1 MPGIFGVYPFGE
13 GRENWSAS
21 RFLYFGL
28 SALQGRGQEIASVA
42 LFNAEKKV
50 FNIIT
55 EKGLVDDL
63 FRDGRKFPTSFLGL
77 GLVSAFEDDGIIEIK
92 SPKKLV
98 LAGDGK
104 PLLHKE
110 KAEAFRTLAKMLTK
124 KLVAAKD
131 SIEAVAE
138 LLSEVRGGFSFIAIT
153 ENQEMICVRDK
164 MGLKP
169 LEVGAVGFDLGAV
182 ASETCALDVIG
193 ASHTGS
199 IKPAEVVIFDPL
211 SIRRKA
217 IPSSKK
223 AHCSFEYVYLAR
235 PDSYIGNTSVYE
247 ARERIGEILAEESP
261 ANGDVVIG
269 VPETAL
275 PFAVAYSRVAKIP
288 NKLGFTRT
296 GRHMRTALKP
306 TQFERISGVQLKL
319 NPIRSAID
327 RKEIIL
333 IDDSIVRGNTLKNT
347 VLNMKRKGAKKVHVR
362 VGSPALIAECP
373 YGVDVPPKDELIGR
387 SVSDK
392 EVAQIIGA
400 DSFAYLSTEG
410 LAKAIGLPSKELC
423 MGCFTGK
430 YPEKVE

>member
-28 SALQGRGQEIASVA
+28 SALQGRGQEIASIA
-42 LFNAEKKV
+42 LFNAERKS
-50 FNIIT
+50 FNVIT

-63 FRDGRKFPTSFLGL
+63 FRSGRKFPASFIGL
-77 GLVSAFEDDGIIEIK
+77 GLVSAFEDDGIVDIK

-110 KAEAFRTLAKMLTK
+110 KAKAFRILAEMLSK

-193 ASHTGS
+193 AGHTGS
-199 IKPAEVVIFDPL
+199 IKPAEIVVFDPL
-211 SIRRKA
+211 SIRRKI
-217 IPSSKK
+217 IPSSTI

-247 ARERIGEILAEESP
+247 ARERIGEALAEESP
-261 ANGDVVIG
+261 AKGDVVIG

-275 PFAVAYSRVAKIP
+275 PFAIAYSRAAKIP

-327 RKEIIL
+327 RKEVIL

-362 VGSPALIAECP
+362 VGSPALISECP
-373 YGVDVPPKDELIGR
+373 YGVDIPPKDELIGR
-387 SVSDK
+387 DVSDE

-400 DSFAYLSTEG
+400 DSFAYLSTGG
-410 LAKAIGLPSKELC
+410 LVKAIGLPRKELC
-423 MGCFTGK
+423 LGCFTGK
-430 YPEKVE
+430 YPEKIE

>member
-13 GRENWSAS
+13 GRENWNAS

-28 SALQGRGQEIASVA
+28 SALQGRGQEIASIA
-42 LFNAEKKV
+42 LFDAGKKSFSV
-50 FNIIT
+50 IT

-63 FRDGRKFPTSFLGL
+63 FRNGRKFPASFLGL
-77 GLVSAFEDDGIIEIK
+77 GLVSAFEDDSIIEVK
-92 SPKKLV
+92 SPTKLV

-110 KAEAFRTLAKMLTK
+110 KAKAFRNLAETLSE
-124 KLVAAKD
+124 KLAENKD
-131 SIEAVAE
+131 SIRAVTE
-138 LLSEVRGGFSFIAIT
+138 MLSEVKGGFSFIAIV

-164 MGLKP
+164 MGVKP
-169 LEVGAVGFDLGAV
+169 LEVGAVGFDLGVV

-193 ASHTGS
+193 AGHTGS
-199 IKPAEVVIFDPL
+199 IKPAEVIVLDPL
-211 SIRRKA
+211 SIRRK
-217 IPSSKK
+217 ITPSSKK
-223 AHCSFEYVYLAR
+223 SQCSFEFVYLAR
-235 PDSYIGNTSVYE
+235 PDSYIGSVSVYE
-247 ARERIGEILAEESP
+247 VRERIGETLATESP
-261 ANGDVVIG
+261 ARGDVIVG

-275 PFAVAYSRVAKIP
+275 PFAVAYSRATKIP

-319 NPIRSAID
+319 NPIRSAIEK
-327 RKEIIL
+327 KETIL

-362 VGSPALIAECP
+362 VGSPALVSECP

-387 SVSDK
+387 NVSGK
-392 EVAQIIGA
+392 EIAQIIGA

-410 LAKAIGLPSKELC
+410 LAKAIGLTSKELC

-430 YPEKVE
+430 YPEKVQ